1 MTQRPL
7 SWAGIIRLGLVQ
19 TALGAIVVLTTST
32 INRIMVVELGL
43 AAMVPGAL
51 VVMYHAFQTLRPR
64 WGHGADQSRRRTPW
78 IIGGMAVLALG
89 GFGAA
94 ASVAWMETELGWGLL
109 AATVSFVL
117 IGLGLGASATNLLAL
132 LAVRVAPERKPAA
145 ASIVWIMMIAGLA
158 VTGASA
164 GQALSPYSP
173 ERLVLVSGIVSLVAL
188 ALTVVAVWGM
198 DTTDPEPRMIG
209 PKPDFFAA
217 IRDVWSDV
225 PARNFAIF
233 VFAAMVA
240 YNTQDLILEPFAG
253 HVFGMD
259 PGQSTALAGVQHSG
273 ALLGMILVAVLG
285 TAVGGP
291 VLGSMRLWTIGG
303 CIASGAALVAL
314 GLGGMNGPD
323 WPLQANVFALGFAN
337 GCFAVAAIGSMMGLA
352 SNDARG
358 GRSPQAGLRMGV
370 FGAAQSLGFATGGF
384 AGTAAV
390 DALRLSTDRLEV
402 AYGSV
407 FIVEGFVF
415 LLAAL
420 LAARAVGAVVA
431 APPPHAVP
439 GE

>member
-1 MTQRPL
+1 
-7 SWAGIIRLGLVQ
+7 
-19 TALGAIVVLTTST
+19 
-32 INRIMVVELGL
+32 
-43 AAMVPGAL
+43 
-51 VVMYHAFQTLRPR
+51 
-64 WGHGADQSRRRTPW
+64 
-78 IIGGMAVLALG
+78 LALG

-94 ASVAWMETELGWGLL
+94 VSVAWMETQLSWGLA

-158 VTGASA
+158 ITGASA

-173 ERLVLVSGIVSLVAL
+173 ERLVLVSGVVSIAAL
-188 ALTVVAVWGM
+188 LLTIVAVWGM
-198 DTTDPEPRMIG
+198 DAAAPSTRIAPQKT
-209 PKPDFFAA
+209 DFFAA
-217 IRDVWSDV
+217 IREVWRDV

-273 ALLGMILVAVLG
+273 ALLGMIMVAILG

-291 VLGSMRLWTIGG
+291 VFGSMRLWTIGG
-303 CIASGAALVAL
+303 CLASGAALVAL
-314 GLGGMNGPD
+314 GLGGMQGPH
-323 WPLQANVFALGFAN
+323 WPLTTNVFLLGFAN

-352 SNDARG
+352 SNDTEG
-358 GRSPQAGLRMGV
+358 GRSQQAGLRMGV
-370 FGAAQSLGFATGGF
+370 FGAAQSLGFAAGGF

-390 DALRLSTDRLEV
+390 DAMRLSTDRLEI
-402 AYGSV
+402 AYGTV
-407 FIVEGFVF
+407 FVAEGFVF
-415 LLAAL
+415 LVAAL
-420 LAARAVGAVVA
+420 LAARAVGAVAA